1 MAWEAT
7 TLDLIG
13 SVGIQTPIHQL
24 TRIGERSVLLLR
36 RFDRGAQGQRLGYV
50 SALTALGASDGDHL
64 DYADIGED
72 QFRWLF
78 AEDRAQFYLA
88 KEALPE
94 RDGFTYVSINFMRA
108 ARPRYLAFAGIAGLS
123 LHNWYSN
130 HIYCGHCGRPMVHS
144 ENERMVHCDHCHTM
158 IYPRICP
165 AVIVAVR
172 HGDKLLVSKY
182 AGREYKN
189 IALLAGFAEVGE
201 TIEETVHREVME
213 EVGIRVKNLQFYKSQ
228 PWCFTDTLLF
238 GFFCDLDGDDT
249 LKVDHGELA
258 TAGWIDRKDIPEDT
272 EKASLTMEMMT
283 LFKQGVY

>member
-1 MAWEAT
+1 MPNDTRYWKSYVPCRIPPCAFGT
-7 TLDLIG
+7 D
-13 SVGIQTPIHQL
+13 GILLSYQGRKVL
-24 TRIGERSVLLLR
+24 VRITGEKEFTYPVYS
-36 RFDRGAQGQRLGYV
+36 
-50 SALTALGASDGDHL
+50 
-64 DYADIGED
+64 DYADVDRG

-78 AEDRAQFYLA
+78 AEDKAQFYLA

-94 RDGFTYVSINFMRA
+94 RDGFAYVSINFMRA

-130 HIYCGHCGRPMVHS
+130 HIFCGHCGRPMVHS
-144 ENERMVHCDHCHTM
+144 ESERMVHCDHCHTM

-172 HGDKLLVSKY
+172 HGHKLLVSKY

-213 EVGIRVKNLQFYKSQ
+213 EVGIKVKNLQFYKSQ
-228 PWCFTDTLLF
+228 PGALRIRSS
-238 GFFCDLDGDDT
+238 
-249 LKVDHGELA
+249 LA
-258 TAGWIDRKDIPEDT
+258 SSATSTVTIR
-272 EKASLTMEMMT
+272 
-283 LFKQGVY
+283 

>member
-1 MAWEAT
+1 MIQ
-7 TLDLIG
+7 DIG
-13 SVGIQTPIHQL
+13 NHTYHVEYHPVPLAQDGILLSYQGRKVL
-24 TRIGERSVLLLR
+24 VRITGEKEFTYPVYS
-36 RFDRGAQGQRLGYV
+36 
-50 SALTALGASDGDHL
+50 
-64 DYADIGED
+64 DYADIDRG

-78 AEDRAQFYLA
+78 AEDKAQFYLA

-94 RDGFTYVSINFMRA
+94 RDGFAYVSINLMSA
-108 ARPRYLAFAGIAGLS
+108 ARPRYLAFAGIAGVS

-130 HIYCGHCGRPMVHS
+130 HIFCGHCGRPMAHS
-144 ENERMVHCDHCHTM
+144 ESERMVHCDHCHTM

-213 EVGIRVKNLQFYKSQ
+213 EVGIKVKNLQFYKSQ

-258 TAGWIDRKDIPEDT
+258 TAGWIDRQDIPEDT